1 MKKLIFFILILIGAV
16 YWGYNQGMSGQK
28 PVRPHISAKEDTKNP
43 LTVGKNLA
51 GEITDM
57 AGAWISG
64 HPVSKEEN
72 TEKEDS
78 QKNSADLSSAME
90 RVRRVYHFKE
100 SLEAKVDRKQFVSS
114 KDIPDMM
121 KKAIV
126 ATEDR
131 RFYDHGA
138 LDLVSVT
145 RALVTNYMAGQ
156 TLEGGSTIAQ
166 QTVKNIFLSH
176 DRTLS
181 RKIEELALAVQL
193 EKKYTKDEILE
204 LKAHI
209 KTNLELTCS
218 RCLDTFIYPIDVDIE
233 ERFTKSKELQEDEEL
248 IFVEDDT
255 LDIIQIV
262 ENCIISTLPIKR
274 LCKEDC
280 KGLCSQ
286 CGTNKNVKECQC
298 DNFDVDIRLAKLRE
312 LFGE

>member
-1 MKKLIFFILILIGAV
+1 MKKLIFFILILAGSV

-28 PVRPHISAKEDTKNP
+28 PVRPHISAKEETKNP
-43 LTVGKNLA
+43 LTIGKDLA

-78 QKNSADLSSAME
+78 QKNSTDLSSSME

-145 RALVTNYMAGQ
+145 RALVTNYMAGK

-181 RKIEELALAVQL
+181 RKIEELALAVRL
-193 EKKYTKDEILE
+193 EKNYTKDEILE
-204 LKAHI
+204 LYLNTIYFGHGAYGI
-209 KTNLELTCS
+209 KDAA
-218 RCLDTFIYPIDVDIE
+218 RIYFGKDVKD
-233 ERFTKSKELQEDEEL
+233 LN
-248 IFVEDDT
+248 V
-255 LDIIQIV
+255 
-262 ENCIISTLPIKR
+262 
-274 LCKEDC
+274 
-280 KGLCSQ
+280 SQ
-286 CGTNKNVKECQC
+286 CAMLAGLPQAPSVYDPITHPEEGLRRMAVVLTLMAQQEYISSEDAVKAAE
-298 DNFDVDIRLAKLRE
+298 DFRMK
-312 LFGE
+312 

>member
-1 MKKLIFFILILIGAV
+1 MKKLIFFILILAGSV

-28 PVRPHISAKEDTKNP
+28 PVRPHISAKEETKNP
-43 LTVGKNLA
+43 LTIGKDLA

-114 KDIPDMM
+114 NDIPDMM

-181 RKIEELALAVQL
+181 RKIEELVLAVRL
-193 EKKYTKDEILE
+193 EKNYTKDEILE
-204 LKAHI
+204 LYLNTIYFGHGAYGI
-209 KTNLELTCS
+209 KDAA
-218 RCLDTFIYPIDVDIE
+218 RIYFGKDVKD
-233 ERFTKSKELQEDEEL
+233 LN
-248 IFVEDDT
+248 V
-255 LDIIQIV
+255 
-262 ENCIISTLPIKR
+262 
-274 LCKEDC
+274 
-280 KGLCSQ
+280 SQ
-286 CGTNKNVKECQC
+286 CAMLAGLPQAPSVYDPITHPEEGIRRMAVVLTLMAQQEYISSEDAVKAAE
-298 DNFDVDIRLAKLRE
+298 DFRMK
-312 LFGE
+312 

>member
-1 MKKLIFFILILIGAV
+1 MKKLIFFILILAGSV

-28 PVRPHISAKEDTKNP
+28 PVRPHISAKEETKNP
-43 LTVGKNLA
+43 LTIGKDLA

-90 RVRRVYHFKE
+90 RVRRIYHFKE

-181 RKIEELALAVQL
+181 RKIEELALAVRL
-193 EKKYTKDEILE
+193 EKNYTKDEILE
-204 LKAHI
+204 LYLNTIYFGHGAYGI
-209 KTNLELTCS
+209 KDAA
-218 RCLDTFIYPIDVDIE
+218 RIYFGKDVKD
-233 ERFTKSKELQEDEEL
+233 LN
-248 IFVEDDT
+248 V
-255 LDIIQIV
+255 
-262 ENCIISTLPIKR
+262 
-274 LCKEDC
+274 
-280 KGLCSQ
+280 SQ
-286 CGTNKNVKECQC
+286 CAMLAGLPQAPSVYDPITHPEEGIRRMAVVLTLMAQQEYISSEDAVKAAE
-298 DNFDVDIRLAKLRE
+298 DFRMK
-312 LFGE
+312 

>member
-1 MKKLIFFILILIGAV
+1 MKKLIFFILILAGSV

-43 LTVGKNLA
+43 LTVGKDLA

-72 TEKEDS
+72 TEKEDP

-100 SLEAKVDRKQFVSS
+100 SLEATVDRKQFVSS

-181 RKIEELALAVQL
+181 RKIEELALAVRL
-193 EKKYTKDEILE
+193 EKNYTKDEILE
-204 LKAHI
+204 LYLNTIYFGHGAYGI
-209 KTNLELTCS
+209 KDAA
-218 RCLDTFIYPIDVDIE
+218 RIYFGKDVKD
-233 ERFTKSKELQEDEEL
+233 LN
-248 IFVEDDT
+248 V
-255 LDIIQIV
+255 
-262 ENCIISTLPIKR
+262 
-274 LCKEDC
+274 
-280 KGLCSQ
+280 SQ
-286 CGTNKNVKECQC
+286 CAMLAGLPQAPSVYDPITHPEEGIRRMAVVLTLMAQQEYISSEDAVKAAE
-298 DNFDVDIRLAKLRE
+298 DFRMK
-312 LFGE
+312 

>member
-1 MKKLIFFILILIGAV
+1 MKKLIFFILILAGSV

-28 PVRPHISAKEDTKNP
+28 PVRPHISAKEETKNP
-43 LTVGKNLA
+43 LTIGKDLA

-57 AGAWISG
+57 AGAWISE

-181 RKIEELALAVQL
+181 RKIEELALAVRL
-193 EKKYTKDEILE
+193 EKNYTKDEILE
-204 LKAHI
+204 LYLNTIYFGHGAYGI
-209 KTNLELTCS
+209 KDAA
-218 RCLDTFIYPIDVDIE
+218 RIYFGKDVKD
-233 ERFTKSKELQEDEEL
+233 LN
-248 IFVEDDT
+248 V
-255 LDIIQIV
+255 
-262 ENCIISTLPIKR
+262 
-274 LCKEDC
+274 
-280 KGLCSQ
+280 SQ
-286 CGTNKNVKECQC
+286 CAMLAGLPQAPSVYDPITHPEEGIRRMAVVLTLMAQQEYISSEDAVKAAE
-298 DNFDVDIRLAKLRE
+298 DFRMK
-312 LFGE
+312 

>member
-1 MKKLIFFILILIGAV
+1 MKKLIFFILILAGSV

-28 PVRPHISAKEDTKNP
+28 PVRPHISAKEEAKNP
-43 LTVGKNLA
+43 LTIGKDLA

-78 QKNSADLSSAME
+78 QKNSTDLSSAME

-176 DRTLS
+176 DRTLA
-181 RKIEELALAVQL
+181 RKIEELALAVRL
-193 EKKYTKDEILE
+193 EKNYTKDEILE
-204 LKAHI
+204 LYLNTIYFGHGAYGI
-209 KTNLELTCS
+209 KDAA
-218 RCLDTFIYPIDVDIE
+218 RIYFGKDVKD
-233 ERFTKSKELQEDEEL
+233 LN
-248 IFVEDDT
+248 V
-255 LDIIQIV
+255 
-262 ENCIISTLPIKR
+262 
-274 LCKEDC
+274 
-280 KGLCSQ
+280 SQ
-286 CGTNKNVKECQC
+286 CAMLAGLPQAPSVYDPITHPEEGIRRMAVVLTLMAQQEYISSEDAVKAAE
-298 DNFDVDIRLAKLRE
+298 DFRMK
-312 LFGE
+312 

>member
-1 MKKLIFFILILIGAV
+1 MKKLIFFILILAGSV

-28 PVRPHISAKEDTKNP
+28 PVRPHISAKEEAKNP
-43 LTVGKNLA
+43 LTIGKDLA

-72 TEKEDS
+72 TEKEDP

-181 RKIEELALAVQL
+181 RKIEELALAVRL
-193 EKKYTKDEILE
+193 EKNYTKDEILE
-204 LKAHI
+204 LYLNTIYFGHGAYGI
-209 KTNLELTCS
+209 KDAA
-218 RCLDTFIYPIDVDIE
+218 RIYFGKDVKD
-233 ERFTKSKELQEDEEL
+233 LN
-248 IFVEDDT
+248 V
-255 LDIIQIV
+255 
-262 ENCIISTLPIKR
+262 
-274 LCKEDC
+274 
-280 KGLCSQ
+280 SQ
-286 CGTNKNVKECQC
+286 CAMLAGLPQAPSVYDPITHPEEGIRRMAVVLTLMAQQEYISSEDAVKAAE
-298 DNFDVDIRLAKLRE
+298 DLWLK
-312 LFGE
+312 

>member
-1 MKKLIFFILILIGAV
+1 MKKLIFFILILAGSV

-28 PVRPHISAKEDTKNP
+28 PVRPHISAKEETKNP
-43 LTVGKNLA
+43 LTIGKDLA

-145 RALVTNYMAGQ
+145 RALVTNYMAGKM
-156 TLEGGSTIAQ
+156 LEGGSTIAQ

-181 RKIEELALAVQL
+181 RKVEELALAVQL

-204 LKAHI
+204 LYLNTIYFGHGAYGI
-209 KTNLELTCS
+209 KDAA
-218 RCLDTFIYPIDVDIE
+218 RIYFGKDVKD
-233 ERFTKSKELQEDEEL
+233 LN
-248 IFVEDDT
+248 V
-255 LDIIQIV
+255 
-262 ENCIISTLPIKR
+262 
-274 LCKEDC
+274 
-280 KGLCSQ
+280 SQ
-286 CGTNKNVKECQC
+286 CAMLAGLPQAPSVYDPITHPEEGLRRMAVVLTLMAQQEYISSEDAVKAAE
-298 DNFDVDIRLAKLRE
+298 DFRMK
-312 LFGE
+312 

>member
-1 MKKLIFFILILIGAV
+1 MKKLIFFILILAGSV

-43 LTVGKNLA
+43 LTVGKDLA

-78 QKNSADLSSAME
+78 QKNSTDLSSAME

-181 RKIEELALAVQL
+181 RKIEELALAVRL
-193 EKKYTKDEILE
+193 EKNYTKDEILE
-204 LKAHI
+204 LYLNTIYFGHGAYGI
-209 KTNLELTCS
+209 KDAA
-218 RCLDTFIYPIDVDIE
+218 RIYFGKDVKD
-233 ERFTKSKELQEDEEL
+233 LN
-248 IFVEDDT
+248 V
-255 LDIIQIV
+255 
-262 ENCIISTLPIKR
+262 
-274 LCKEDC
+274 
-280 KGLCSQ
+280 SQ
-286 CGTNKNVKECQC
+286 CAMLAGLPQAPSVYDPITHPEEGIRRMAVVLTLMAQQEYISSEDAVKAAE
-298 DNFDVDIRLAKLRE
+298 DFRMK
-312 LFGE
+312 

>member
-1 MKKLIFFILILIGAV
+1 MKKLIFFILILAGSV

-43 LTVGKNLA
+43 LTVGKDLA

-176 DRTLS
+176 DRTLA
-181 RKIEELALAVQL
+181 RKIEELALAVRL
-193 EKKYTKDEILE
+193 EKNYTKDEILE
-204 LKAHI
+204 LYLNTIYFGHGAYGI
-209 KTNLELTCS
+209 KDAA
-218 RCLDTFIYPIDVDIE
+218 RIYFGKDVKD
-233 ERFTKSKELQEDEEL
+233 LN
-248 IFVEDDT
+248 V
-255 LDIIQIV
+255 
-262 ENCIISTLPIKR
+262 
-274 LCKEDC
+274 
-280 KGLCSQ
+280 SQ
-286 CGTNKNVKECQC
+286 CAMLAGLPQAPSVYDPITHPEEGIRRMAVVLTLMAQQEYISSEDAVKAAE
-298 DNFDVDIRLAKLRE
+298 DFRMK
-312 LFGE
+312 

>member
-1 MKKLIFFILILIGAV
+1 MKKLIFFILILIGSV

-28 PVRPHISAKEDTKNP
+28 PVKPHISAKEDTKNP

-72 TEKEDS
+72 MEKEDS
-78 QKNSADLSSAME
+78 QKNAADRSSAME

-114 KDIPDMM
+114 KEIPDMM

-181 RKIEELALAVQL
+181 RKIEELALAVRL
-193 EKKYTKDEILE
+193 EKNYTKDEILE
-204 LKAHI
+204 LYLNTIYFGHGAYGI
-209 KTNLELTCS
+209 KDAA
-218 RCLDTFIYPIDVDIE
+218 RIYFGKDVKD
-233 ERFTKSKELQEDEEL
+233 LN
-248 IFVEDDT
+248 V
-255 LDIIQIV
+255 
-262 ENCIISTLPIKR
+262 
-274 LCKEDC
+274 
-280 KGLCSQ
+280 SQ
-286 CGTNKNVKECQC
+286 CAMLAGLPQAPSVYDPITHPEEGIRRMVVVLTLMAQQEYISSEDAVKAAE
-298 DNFDVDIRLAKLRE
+298 DFRMK
-312 LFGE
+312 

>member
-1 MKKLIFFILILIGAV
+1 MKKLIFFILILAGSV

-28 PVRPHISAKEDTKNP
+28 PVRPHISAKEETKNP
-43 LTVGKNLA
+43 LTIGKDLA

-64 HPVSKEEN
+64 HPVSKDEN

-114 KDIPDMM
+114 NDIPDMM

-181 RKIEELALAVQL
+181 RKIEELALAVRL
-193 EKKYTKDEILE
+193 EKNYTKDEILE
-204 LKAHI
+204 LYLNTIYFGHGAYGI
-209 KTNLELTCS
+209 KDAA
-218 RCLDTFIYPIDVDIE
+218 RIYFGKDVKD
-233 ERFTKSKELQEDEEL
+233 LN
-248 IFVEDDT
+248 V
-255 LDIIQIV
+255 
-262 ENCIISTLPIKR
+262 
-274 LCKEDC
+274 
-280 KGLCSQ
+280 SQ
-286 CGTNKNVKECQC
+286 CAMLAGLPQAPSVYDPITHPEEGIRRMAVVLTLMAQQEYISSEDAVKAAE
-298 DNFDVDIRLAKLRE
+298 DLWLK
-312 LFGE
+312 

>member
-1 MKKLIFFILILIGAV
+1 MKKLIFFILILAGSV

-28 PVRPHISAKEDTKNP
+28 PVRPHISAKEETKNP
-43 LTVGKNLA
+43 LTIGKDLA

-100 SLEAKVDRKQFVSS
+100 SLESKVDRKQFVSS

-176 DRTLS
+176 DRTLA
-181 RKIEELALAVQL
+181 RKIEELALAVRL
-193 EKKYTKDEILE
+193 EKNYTKDEILE
-204 LKAHI
+204 LYLNTIYFGHGAYGI
-209 KTNLELTCS
+209 KDAA
-218 RCLDTFIYPIDVDIE
+218 RIY
-233 ERFTKSKELQEDEEL
+233 FGKEVKDLN
-248 IFVEDDT
+248 V
-255 LDIIQIV
+255 
-262 ENCIISTLPIKR
+262 
-274 LCKEDC
+274 
-280 KGLCSQ
+280 SQ
-286 CGTNKNVKECQC
+286 CAMLAGLPQAPSVYDPITHPEEGIRRMAVVLTLMAQQEYISSEDAVKAAE
-298 DNFDVDIRLAKLRE
+298 DFRMK
-312 LFGE
+312 